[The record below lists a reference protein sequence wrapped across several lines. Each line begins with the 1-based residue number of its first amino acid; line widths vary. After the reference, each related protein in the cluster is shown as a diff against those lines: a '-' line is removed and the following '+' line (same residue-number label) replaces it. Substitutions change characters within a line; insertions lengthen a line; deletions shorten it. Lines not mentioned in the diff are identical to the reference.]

1 MNKGD
6 TQILSASMIGTILE
20 WYGVFLFSSGA
31 IYIGRNFLPK
41 TSPYYA
47 IAETLLIFAIG
58 FLFRPVGAVV
68 FGHYGDRIGR
78 KNMLIIS
85 LVLSGLSTGLVGVL
99 PTYAQIGAAALIL
112 LVVLRLILGFALGGE
127 WGGAMLLTLENFQSR
142 RGFWSAFIQST
153 VGIGL
158 ILGAAAFYVLDAV
171 LPQSQMFAYG
181 WRIPYL
187 LAFIILAIGIYIRER
202 IPETPLF
209 EAAQRERKIVR
220 VPAKELF
227 SKHWLPLLLGT
238 LITGSSGTFF
248 YVGAALIPSLFEL
261 LKVVTPSFAQIGV
274 ILFAVADI
282 IFVFIGG
289 MASERYGRRAMVI
302 VANLIF
308 LVIVYPSFYV
318 KTAAAFLA
326 FMFLYGVAHGT
337 GYAPLGSMISEI
349 FPTNVRY
356 SGNSMAYQFGNA
368 FVAGP
373 ASFVSLYLGAIA
385 YPLYPVYAVVF
396 SLIAIAS
403 AVKFRETKDISL
415 MESS

>member
-127 WGGAMLLTLENFQSR
+127 WGGGAMLLTLENFQSR
-142 RGFWSAFIQST
+142 RGGFWSAFIQST

-202 IPETPLF
+202 IPETL
-209 EAAQRERKIVR
+209 
-220 VPAKELF
+220 
-227 SKHWLPLLLGT
+227 
-238 LITGSSGTFF
+238 SSR
-248 YVGAALIPSLFEL
+248 P
-261 LKVVTPSFAQIGV
+261 P
-274 ILFAVADI
+274 
-282 IFVFIGG
+282 
-289 MASERYGRRAMVI
+289 RGRGR
-302 VANLIF
+302 
-308 LVIVYPSFYV
+308 
-318 KTAAAFLA
+318 
-326 FMFLYGVAHGT
+326 
-337 GYAPLGSMISEI
+337 
-349 FPTNVRY
+349 
-356 SGNSMAYQFGNA
+356 
-368 FVAGP
+368 
-373 ASFVSLYLGAIA
+373 
-385 YPLYPVYAVVF
+385 
-396 SLIAIAS
+396 
-403 AVKFRETKDISL
+403 
-415 MESS
+415 

>member
-1 MNKGD
+1 MNKSD
-6 TQILSASMIGTILE
+6 RQILSASMIGTILE
-20 WYGVFLFSSGA
+20 WYGIFLFSSGA
-31 IYIGRNFLPK
+31 IYIGKNFLPK

-47 IAETLLIFAIG
+47 IAETLIIFAIG

-68 FGHYGDRIGR
+68 FGHYGDKLGR

-99 PTYAQIGAAALIL
+99 PTYAQVGAISTIL

-158 ILGAAAFYVLDAV
+158 ILGAAAFYVLDQL
-171 LPQSQMFAYG
+171 LPPAQMFAYG

-209 EAAQRERKIVR
+209 VAAQKERKIVKLP
-220 VPAKELF
+220 VKELIT
-227 SKHWLPLLLGT
+227 KHWRPLLLGT

-248 YVGAALIPSLFEL
+248 YVGATLIPSIFEL
-261 LKVVTPSFAQIGV
+261 AKIVTVSFAQIGI

-282 IFVFIGG
+282 IFVFLGG
-289 MASERYGRRAMVI
+289 IASERYGRRIMVI
-302 VANLIF
+302 LANLIF
-308 LVIVYPSFYV
+308 LIIVYPSFYI
-318 KTAAAFLA
+318 KTAASFLL

-385 YPLYPVYAVVF
+385 YPLLPLYSVIF

-403 AVKFRETKDISL
+403 AVKFRETKDIPL
-415 MESS
+415 EAT